1 MCRQK
6 ARMPLPWR
14 SNATSKASSLPRR
27 ICSTSRSSPARASS
41 RFERNVR
48 TGMRAVSASPMGTQS
63 TTEGSG
69 ITPEPS
75 RSTCVSAHMK
85 KLTVS
90 IGLAVVL
97 AFPAGALAKPNPDN
111 ADKRAAKAECKTLR
125 GNTDDTHEAFRTLYR
140 NFGACVRKTAVEE
153 AQEEQTA
160 HTNAAKECKAERA
173 ADAEAFA
180 ETYGTT
186 ANKRNAFGKC
196 VSKKAKAKEAAADAQ
211 DQEEATEFKN
221 AAKE

>member
-1 MCRQK
+1 
-6 ARMPLPWR
+6 
-14 SNATSKASSLPRR
+14 
-27 ICSTSRSSPARASS
+27 
-41 RFERNVR
+41 
-48 TGMRAVSASPMGTQS
+48 
-63 TTEGSG
+63 
-69 ITPEPS
+69 
-75 RSTCVSAHMK
+75 MK

-221 AAKE
+221 AAKECDAERDADADAFANKYGTNANKRNAFGKCVSSKASEDETETA